1 MKRTFSYAI
10 IAIAAAVAMSSAST
24 PVRAASTNPIN
35 VTQCFITQPKL
46 LSKTASGTQIDYT
59 NTSGKTAT
67 MVTFA
72 VGYRNAQSNF
82 LRKVTDTGTFAPNTP
97 VAHHFDLYN
106 DVTYAGKQIHGCSA
120 IAVKYADGSKW
131 SI

>member
-1 MKRTFSYAI
+1 MKRPFYFAI
-10 IAIAAAVAMSSAST
+10 ALAAAAVISSAPA
-24 PVRAASTNPIN
+24 PVLATSTNPIS
-35 VTQCFITQPKL
+35 VSQCFITQPKL
-46 LSKTASGTQIDYT
+46 LSKTAGGTQIDYT
-59 NTSGKTAT
+59 NTSNKTAT

-82 LRKVTDTGTFAPNTP
+82 LRKVTDSGTFTPHTP

-106 DVTYAGKQIHGCSA
+106 DVTYAGKQVHGCSA
-120 IAVKYADGSKW
+120 VAVKFADGSKW

>member
-1 MKRTFSYAI
+1 MKRPFYLA
-10 IAIAAAVAMSSAST
+10 IAIAAAVISSASA
-24 PVRAASTNPIN
+24 PVLAASTNPISIS
-35 VTQCFITQPKL
+35 QCFVSQPKL
-46 LSKTASGTQIDYT
+46 LSKTAGGTQIDYT
-59 NTSGKTAT
+59 NTSNKTAT

-82 LRKVTDTGTFAPNTP
+82 LRKVTDSGTFTPGTP

-106 DVTYAGKQIHGCSA
+106 DVTYSGKQVHGCNA
-120 IAVKYADGSKW
+120 VAVKFADGTKW

>member
-1 MKRTFSYAI
+1 MKYPFYLAI
-10 IAIAAAVAMSSAST
+10 ALAAAAVVSSA
-24 PVRAASTNPIN
+24 PAPLQAASNPIN

-46 LSKTASGTQIDYT
+46 LSKTAGGTQIDYV
-59 NTSGKTAT
+59 NTSNKTAT

-82 LRKVTDTGTFAPNTP
+82 LRKVTDSGTFTPGTP

-106 DVTYAGKQIHGCSA
+106 DVTYAGKQVHGCSA
-120 IAVKYADGSKW
+120 VAVKFADGSKW

>member
-1 MKRTFSYAI
+1 MKRPSYFV
-10 IAIAAAVAMSSAST
+10 IALAAAAVISSAPA
-24 PVRAASTNPIN
+24 PVLATSSNPIN

-46 LSKTASGTQIDYT
+46 LSKNASGTQIDYT

-82 LRKVTDTGTFAPNTP
+82 LRKVIDTGTFAPNTP

-106 DVTYAGKQIHGCSA
+106 DVTSG
-120 IAVKYADGSKW
+120 
-131 SI
+131 

>member
-1 MKRTFSYAI
+1 MKRPFYFAI
-10 IAIAAAVAMSSAST
+10 ALAAAAVISSAPA
-24 PVRAASTNPIN
+24 PVLATSTNPIN
-35 VTQCFITQPKL
+35 VTQCFITQPKV
-46 LSKTASGTQIDYT
+46 LSKTAGGTQIDYT
-59 NTSGKTAT
+59 NTSHKTAT

-82 LRKVTDTGTFAPNTP
+82 LRKVTDTGTFTPNTP

-106 DVTYAGKQIHGCSA
+106 DVTYAGKQVHGCSA
-120 IAVKYADGSKW
+120 VAVKFADGSKW

>member
-1 MKRTFSYAI
+1 MKRPFYFAI
-10 IAIAAAVAMSSAST
+10 ALAAAAVMSSAT
-24 PVRAASTNPIN
+24 APVLAASTNPIN
-35 VTQCFITQPKL
+35 VTQCFVTQPKL
-46 LSKTASGTQIDYT
+46 LSKTAGGTQIDYT
-59 NTSGKTAT
+59 NVSHKTAT

-82 LRKVTDTGTFAPNTP
+82 LRKVTDTGSFTPGTP

-106 DVTYAGKQIHGCSA
+106 DVTYSGKQVHGCSA
-120 IAVKYADGSKW
+120 VAVKFSDGSKW

>member
-1 MKRTFSYAI
+1 MKRPFSFAV
-10 IAIAAAVAMSSAST
+10 IALAAVSVISSAPAPVAAATT
-24 PVRAASTNPIN
+24 PITVS
-35 VTQCFITQPKL
+35 QCFITQPKL
-46 LSKTASGTQIDYT
+46 LSKNASGTQIDYT
-59 NTSGKTAT
+59 NTSHKTAT
-67 MVTFA
+67 QVTFA

-82 LRKVTDTGTFAPNTP
+82 LRKVTDSGTFTPGTP

-106 DVTYAGKQIHGCSA
+106 DVTYAGKQVKGCSA

>member
-1 MKRTFSYAI
+1 MKRPFYLAI
-10 IAIAAAVAMSSAST
+10 ALAAAAVMSSAQA
-24 PVRAASTNPIN
+24 PVLAASNPIT
-35 VTQCFITQPKL
+35 VQQCFISQPKL
-46 LSKTASGTQIDYT
+46 LSKTAGGTQIDYT
-59 NTSGKTAT
+59 NTSNKTAT

-82 LRKVTDTGTFAPNTP
+82 LRKITDTGTFAPNTP

-106 DVTYAGKQIHGCSA
+106 DVTYAGKQVHGCSA
-120 IAVKYADGSKW
+120 VAVKFADGSKW

>member
-1 MKRTFSYAI
+1 MKRPFYFAI
-10 IAIAAAVAMSSAST
+10 ALAAAAVMTSARA
-24 PVRAASTNPIN
+24 PVLAASTNPIN
-35 VTQCFITQPKL
+35 VTQCFVTQPKL
-46 LSKTASGTQIDYT
+46 LSKTRGRHADRLRQRIA
-59 NTSGKTAT
+59 KTAT

-82 LRKVTDTGTFAPNTP
+82 LRKVTDTGTFTPGTP

-106 DVTYAGKQIHGCSA
+106 DVTYSGKQVHGCSA
-120 IAVKYADGSKW
+120 VAVKFADGTKW

>member
-1 MKRTFSYAI
+1 MKRPFYLAI
-10 IAIAAAVAMSSAST
+10 ALAAAAVISSAPA
-24 PVRAASTNPIN
+24 PVLATSTNPIN
-35 VTQCFITQPKL
+35 VSQCFITQPKL
-46 LSKTASGTQIDYT
+46 LSKNASGTQIDYT
-59 NTSGKTAT
+59 NTTKKTAT

-82 LRKVTDTGTFAPNTP
+82 LRKVTDTGTFTPNTP

-120 IAVKYADGSKW
+120 IAVKFADGSKW

>member
-1 MKRTFSYAI
+1 MTRPFYFAI
-10 IAIAAAVAMSSAST
+10 ALAAAAVVSSAPA
-24 PVRAASTNPIN
+24 PVLATSTNPIN
-35 VTQCFITQPKL
+35 VTQCFVTQPKL
-46 LSKTASGTQIDYT
+46 LSKTAGGTQIDYT
-59 NTSGKTAT
+59 NTSHKTAT

-82 LRKVTDTGTFAPNTP
+82 LRKVTDTGTFTPGTP

-106 DVTYAGKQIHGCSA
+106 DVTYAGKQVHGCSA
-120 IAVKYADGSKW
+120 IAVKFADGSKW

>member
-1 MKRTFSYAI
+1 MKRPFYFV
-10 IAIAAAVAMSSAST
+10 IALAAVVISSAPA
-24 PVRAASTNPIN
+24 PVLATSTNPIN
-35 VTQCFITQPKL
+35 VSQCFITQPKL
-46 LSKTASGTQIDYT
+46 LSKTAGGTQIDYT
-59 NTSGKTAT
+59 NTSKKTAT

-82 LRKVTDTGTFAPNTP
+82 LRKVTDTGTFTPGTP

-106 DVTYAGKQIHGCSA
+106 DVTYAGKQVHGCSA
-120 IAVKYADGSKW
+120 VAVKFADGSKW

>member
-1 MKRTFSYAI
+1 MKRPFSFALIALAAASVISYAP
-10 IAIAAAVAMSSAST
+10 APVAAA
-24 PVRAASTNPIN
+24 TNPIN

-46 LSKTASGTQIDYT
+46 LSKTAGGTQIDYT
-59 NTSGKTAT
+59 NTSNKTIT

-82 LRKVTDTGTFAPNTP
+82 LRKVTDSGTFTPGTP

-106 DVTYAGKQIHGCSA
+106 DVTYAGKQVHGCSA
-120 IAVKYADGSKW
+120 ISVKFADGSKW
-131 SI
+131 SV